1 VDSQYRDTI
10 PKDLNSKKGNCGP
23 LPEKV
28 DVIKLHKD
36 TLAYTE
42 QAQKIL
48 KESLE
53 KSGQGSK
60 NTNTN
65 SNPEKLK

>member
-1 VDSQYRDTI
+1 MDPKYRDAI
-10 PKDLNSKKGNCGP
+10 QKDLNSKKGNCGL

-60 NTNTN
+60 NTN

>member
-1 VDSQYRDTI
+1 M
-10 PKDLNSKKGNCGP
+10 
-23 LPEKV
+23 PEKV

-60 NTNTN
+60 NTN